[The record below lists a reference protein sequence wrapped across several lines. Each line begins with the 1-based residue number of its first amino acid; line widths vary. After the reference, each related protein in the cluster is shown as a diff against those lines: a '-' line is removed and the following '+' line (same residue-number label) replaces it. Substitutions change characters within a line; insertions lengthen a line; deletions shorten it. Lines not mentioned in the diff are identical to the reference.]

1 MSRNLEGGESAAAS
15 DDCELLVKCTGYYRR
30 TLALLA
36 KPTCA
41 LFSFLCQSSLL
52 EIHIISNYKGLLQSD
67 EICNKEKKK
76 KSQKFSLA
84 FGKPYTNNFD

>member
-1 MSRNLEGGESAAAS
+1 MH
-15 DDCELLVKCTGYYRR
+15 GYYRR
-30 TLALLA
+30 AVALFA

-41 LFSFLCQSSLL
+41 LFSFLCWSSLL

-67 EICNKEKKK
+67 EICNKEKKRK
-76 KSQKFSLA
+76 KNLKFSLA